1 MLNKFLFVLA
11 VYSACLSVVGNYVN
25 VNVPD
30 PYMDEI
36 FHVPQAQKFCAG
48 NYSEWDPKIT
58 TLPGLYLISVGIVT
72 PLNTLT
78 TVLTGEKPDLGS
90 CSTVNLRSQNVVFGL
105 LNFVLLYSLTYQL
118 HGEKENFE
126 DSLALLSS
134 INISMLP
141 VLFFFNFLYYTD
153 TVSTTMVLLM
163 YSLYL
168 SDKFG
173 LSSLAGLLSVLCRQT
188 NIIWV
193 FCVAGLAGGQILIE
207 QIHLHQARTKHP
219 PTLALTTF
227 GQIKEVVTGT
237 CRLLT
242 NSPAEIAKIIG
253 MIVTQCF
260 GFIIVGISFL
270 IFVKLNNGIV
280 VGDRSAHTAVI
291 HIPQILYFS
300 IFSLGFS
307 FPFMVH
313 QAKPF
318 LNFLHRNIVFIIITG
333 VLLSLIIHYNTI
345 AHPYLLADNRHY
357 TFYIWRRF
365 FMRHW
370 ILKFVLVP
378 AYILAAFCIANSIQ
392 KCELMFCIL
401 FPVCVVLSL
410 APQALMEF
418 RYYII
423 PYTLLRLQMKPSSLM
438 NLLLEFIFLAG
449 INVVTI
455 YLFLYKPFSWD
466 HEPEQVQRFMW

>member
-1 MLNKFLFVLA
+1 
-11 VYSACLSVVGNYVN
+11 
-25 VNVPD
+25 
-30 PYMDEI
+30 
-36 FHVPQAQKFCAG
+36 
-48 NYSEWDPKIT
+48 
-58 TLPGLYLISVGIVT
+58 
-72 PLNTLT
+72 LT
-78 TVLTGEKPDLGS
+78 
-90 CSTVNLRSQNVVFGL
+90 C
-105 LNFVLLYSLTYQL
+105 QL
-118 HGEKENFE
+118 HGEKENFN
-126 DSLALLSS
+126 DSLSLLSS
-134 INISMLP
+134 VNISMLP

-193 FCVAGLAGGQILIE
+193 FCIAGLAGGQILAE

-227 GQIKEVVTGT
+227 GQIKELMTGT
-237 CRLLT
+237 LRLLT
-242 NSPAEIAKIIG
+242 KSPAEMARIIG
-253 MIVTQCF
+253 LIVTQCL
-260 GFIIVGISFL
+260 GFICVGVAFL
-270 IFVKLNNGIV
+270 VFVKLNNGIV

-291 HIPQILYFS
+291 HLPQILYFS
-300 IFSLGFS
+300 IFSLGFC
-307 FPFMVH
+307 FPFMIH
-313 QAKPF
+313 QVKPF
-318 LNFLHRNIVFIIITG
+318 LNFVYKNIAFIIITG
-333 VLLSLIIHYNTI
+333 ALLSLVIQHNTI
-345 AHPYLLADNRHY
+345 AHPYLLADNRHF

-392 KCELMFCIL
+392 KSQLMFRIL

-410 APQALMEF
+410 APQALLEF

-423 PYTLLRLQMKPSSLM
+423 PYILLRLQIKPSSLPK
-438 NLLLEFIFLAG
+438 LLLEFIFLVG
-449 INVVTI
+449 INVVTL
-455 YLFLYKPFSWD
+455 YLFLYKPFRWEHD
-466 HEPEQVQRFMW
+466 PEQVQRFMW